1 MSRLRPQ
8 LDGSVTLSVPGPT
21 VRFNPDEDLAHV
33 WTAPESDDEGLRYGL
48 GATAAATTVNTT
60 SRTASERVADVGVAA
75 AKERE
80 ATRAP
85 GVLAPL
91 VDRVWAASD
100 QFVGGGRRVSADEV
114 VEVVQV
120 TQGALG
126 LFART
131 KPGQATP

>member
-1 MSRLRPQ
+1 MFARASTSGQ
-8 LDGSVTLSVPGPT
+8 LSTS
-21 VRFNPDEDLAHV
+21 LAH
-33 WTAPESDDEGLRYGL
+33 ESPK
-48 GATAAATTVNTT
+48 TT

-131 KPGQATP
+131 KPGQATPIRLAIEPGTKTSLKLFKHSLFGENATKLYRTE